1 MAFAFA
7 SSGRSAGLG
16 AGAAILAAGKT
27 IWTSDIRPR
36 SIAYLGP
43 PLFDLDDL
51 PRLAREKRAS
61 FMDVEACASTLAAGH
76 VIGVVRGRQEFG
88 QRALGHRSLL
98 AFPSDS
104 AVKQK
109 LNAIKHRQETAT
121 YSCCCRR
128 VFCFRSR
135 STGSRRG
142 PCSLGESRSVARP
155 IPKAQELAGCFGM
168 QSYRPGAPDMCV
180 CVCVCVCVDVYVCI
194 YI

>member
-7 SSGRSAGLG
+7 SSGRRAGLG

-98 AFPSDS
+98 AFPSDA

-109 LNAIKHRQETAT
+109 LNAIKHRQAMAT
-121 YSCCCRR
+121 RLLLLPSR
-128 VFCFRSR
+128 VLLSAATLAQHSR
-135 STGSRRG
+135 VLVDLG
-142 PCSLGESRSVARP
+142 PCALGESRSVARP
-155 IPKAQELAGCFGM
+155 IPKAQELAGCFKM
-168 QSYRPGAPDMCV
+168 QTYRPVAPHV
-180 CVCVCVCVDVYVCI
+180 
-194 YI
+194 